1 MQKKWKKMG
10 KSSYLKRHTQNGV
23 WREGKNGSNKI
34 KYKLLTM
41 ETDK

>member
-23 WREGKNGSNKI
+23 WREGNKI
-34 KYKLLTM
+34 KYKKLTM